1 MSAHAAGLMN
11 GSLFLYYVEL
21 GLRSLRRN
29 IVLTALLI
37 AAIGVGVGA
46 SMTTLTVF
54 RAMSGD
60 PIPGKSRQLFTPQID
75 SRGPLV
81 APAPTAD
88 HLQTSMTYT
97 DAMALM
103 KARFGSRQ
111 SAMYGTVLSV
121 HPADPKQKPFRA
133 LAHAVYADFFA
144 MFDVP
149 FKYGAPWTAAEDG
162 DRAAAVVLTKVMN
175 DRIFG
180 GRNSVGKTFRLG
192 GDSYTV
198 AGVLDEWRFIPV
210 VYDLERSS
218 FAGRDEMFL
227 PFTRAIDKHMSVA
240 GSVSCDEDL
249 LAGFEP
255 LLRSDCTWLGFW
267 VELHG
272 PADVRRYRAYLN
284 NYAADQRRSGRFHW
298 PPHTQLRDVREWLDY
313 RHVVPGEIDILMLVS
328 FGFLLVCLLN
338 AMGLM
343 LAKVMGRA
351 GDIGV
356 RRALGASRGAIFSQC
371 LIETGV
377 VGLAGGLLGL
387 TLTAIGLSAA
397 RALLPKEFTALTHL
411 DVMDVLIALSLA
423 LGSTV
428 MAGLYPT
435 WRAAQVQL
443 TWQLKAQ

>member
-1 MSAHAAGLMN
+1 MN
-11 GSLFLYYVEL
+11 SSMFLYYVDL

-37 AAIGVGVGA
+37 VAIGVGVGA

-60 PIPGKSRQLFTPQID
+60 PIPEKSRQLFTPQID

-81 APAPTAD
+81 QSAQTAD

-103 KARFGSRQ
+103 KARSGRRQ
-111 SAMYGTVLSV
+111 TAMYGTLLSV
-121 HPADPKQKPFRA
+121 HPADPKQKPFLA
-133 LAHAVYADFFA
+133 LARAVYADFFP

-149 FKYGAPWTAAEDG
+149 FKYGAPWTAVEDD
-162 DRAAAVVLTKVMN
+162 DRAATVVLTQATN

-180 GRNSVGKTFRLG
+180 GRNSVGKTVRLG
-192 GDSYTV
+192 ADTYTV
-198 AGVLDEWRFIPV
+198 AGVLDEWRFTPV
-210 VYDLERSS
+210 VYDLDRTS
-218 FAGRDEMFL
+218 FAGRDEIFL
-227 PFTRAIDKHMSVA
+227 PFTRAIDKQMGVV
-240 GSVSCDEDL
+240 GSVSCNQDL
-249 LAGFEP
+249 QAGFAP
-255 LLRSDCTWLGFW
+255 LLRSECLWLGFW

-272 PADVRRYRAYLN
+272 GAEVRQYRSYLN
-284 NYAADQRRSGRFHW
+284 NYAADQQHAGRFHW
-298 PPHTQLRDVREWLDY
+298 PPRTQLRDVREWLNY
-313 RHVVPGEIDILMLVS
+313 RHVVPAEMGILMLVS

-338 AMGLM
+338 AMGLL

-356 RRALGASRGAIFSQC
+356 RRALGANRGAIFSQC
-371 LIETGV
+371 LVEAGV

-387 TLTAIGLSAA
+387 VLTAIGLFAA
-397 RALLPKEFTALTHL
+397 RELLPKEFVALTHL
-411 DVMDVLIALSLA
+411 DVTDVVISLLLA

-428 MAGLYPT
+428 VAGLYPT
-435 WRAAQVQL
+435 WRAAHVQL
-443 TWQLKAQ
+443 TWQLKAR